1 MALNKLLSGILDDFT
16 TKRSIQSLERTKQ
29 YEYLV
34 NFLVISKFHPEAFVD
49 SSDLFEIDVDKGSM
63 FGIDAV
69 AFVVNDTLVLSKNDI
84 EQFSR
89 SKNLDV
95 KIIFIQTKTEE
106 AFDIGSI
113 LKLTKATDNF
123 FSDSSLLEEN
133 EKIRNA
139 KEIYN
144 EIMDFKNSR
153 YLNKKSPEVQMYYV
167 TAGRET
173 NDDKISTICRT
184 EKNRFL
190 TSHSDIKDANIFV
203 LGREYISES
212 FNEFENRIEVNIN
225 FKNNLSLDKIDQVEQ
240 SYLGYISGHDLI
252 GIITDSQGN
261 LRRKLFY
268 ENVRDF
274 QGEGNPVNSE
284 IAKTV
289 CEKEL
294 QDKFILLNNG
304 ITIVAKH
311 LKYLGSNVYEMRDFQ
326 IVNGCQTSNEIFLN
340 RKHSENILVPMKII
354 HTTDSD
360 LISMIVKATNR
371 QTPVPDEAF
380 IALEKYHKLLQ
391 DTFNAYSKNMPIPLF
406 YERRSGE
413 FDFLDTPYMDY
424 QKVTLHGLIRA
435 ITSVYF
441 HDAYVIYNNNPTNI
455 LRSRS
460 SRLFKDN
467 HIPEIYYISNYL
479 LANVVRQ
486 QEKGILSTNDYA
498 DRFYLAMIAK
508 NLLSGGFIEYSF
520 DSADIRK
527 EAQGIISKFSNEEYI
542 SETFKKSKEVY
553 KKCLESYK
561 KEKGNKN
568 KDLIRRDPVF
578 NDYVIEKLK
587 KSNSKV

>member
-240 SYLGYISGHDLI
+240 SYLGYISGHDSMKML
-252 GIITDSQGN
+252 
-261 LRRKLFY
+261 
-268 ENVRDF
+268 
-274 QGEGNPVNSE
+274 
-284 IAKTV
+284 
-289 CEKEL
+289 
-294 QDKFILLNNG
+294 
-304 ITIVAKH
+304 
-311 LKYLGSNVYEMRDFQ
+311 
-326 IVNGCQTSNEIFLN
+326 EIFKV
-340 RKHSENILVPMKII
+340 R
-354 HTTDSD
+354 
-360 LISMIVKATNR
+360 ATR
-371 QTPVPDEAF
+371 
-380 IALEKYHKLLQ
+380 
-391 DTFNAYSKNMPIPLF
+391 
-406 YERRSGE
+406 
-413 FDFLDTPYMDY
+413 
-424 QKVTLHGLIRA
+424 
-435 ITSVYF
+435 
-441 HDAYVIYNNNPTNI
+441 
-455 LRSRS
+455 
-460 SRLFKDN
+460 
-467 HIPEIYYISNYL
+467 
-479 LANVVRQ
+479 
-486 QEKGILSTNDYA
+486 
-498 DRFYLAMIAK
+498 
-508 NLLSGGFIEYSF
+508 
-520 DSADIRK
+520 
-527 EAQGIISKFSNEEYI
+527 
-542 SETFKKSKEVY
+542 
-553 KKCLESYK
+553 
-561 KEKGNKN
+561 
-568 KDLIRRDPVF
+568 
-578 NDYVIEKLK
+578 
-587 KSNSKV
+587 